1 MGADETPQ
9 VHVNCH
15 LKLEIE
21 GIAEG
26 LLFTQFSPPSIS
38 LPHTEFPTFAGNGL
52 PVNSITGGKKFQW
65 GTASFSRG
73 VDPDGKIMTWLNQFK
88 DSGITKETKKKVI
101 AHVMDESGQSILQ
114 TWTFEGAVIA
124 DYNVSAVNASS
135 NEVLTESMT
144 LRFDDATLTAG
155 G

>member
-1 MGADETPQ
+1 MSDETPQ

-15 LKLEIE
+15 LTLDIPE
-21 GIAEG
+21 IAEG
-26 LLFTQFSPPSIS
+26 LLFTQFSPPNIS
-38 LPHTEFPTFAGNGL
+38 VPHTEFPTFAGNGL

-65 GTASFSRG
+65 GTASFARG

-88 DSGITKETKKKVI
+88 DEGITKDTKKTVI

-114 TWTFEGAVIA
+114 TWTFHGAVIA
-124 DYNVSAVNASS
+124 DYNVSAINAAS
-135 NEVLTESMT
+135 NEVLTETMT
-144 LRFDDATLTAG
+144 LRFDDAELTPG